1 MKEIKD
7 FETWYKKINKTN
19 DEDEYLEFVWELME
33 TPFTEYHYSLIT
45 SKSTNDEFKD
55 ALWSRFYEHED
66 AETFLLNKLENNEDT
81 EFIGKI
87 LFSLG
92 EIVDLWH
99 GKQKEK
105 VYEYAK
111 KYAASLNDTVRENAI
126 IVLGWLGGAG
136 DIKLLG
142 ELLLN
147 DKHNKCRAWAASAFM
162 QIWFR
167 RKSKTFVDKVLPY
180 LYKSIKAEQ
189 DVFVIGSIIGA
200 LQKITNKKF
209 GLTQKAQDLNEAG
222 QINPAKDKAIKY
234 FKKLYKESI

>member
-1 MKEIKD
+1 
-7 FETWYKKINKTN
+7 
-19 DEDEYLEFVWELME
+19 ME
-33 TPFTEYHYSLIT
+33 TPFTEYHYSLIS
-45 SKSTNDEFKD
+45 SKNTNDEFKD

-66 AETFLLNKLENNEDT
+66 AETLLLNKLENNEET
-81 EFIGKI
+81 ESIGKI

-92 EIVDLWH
+92 EIIDLRH

-111 KYAASLNDTVRENAI
+111 KYTNSSDNKTRENAI

-142 ELLLN
+142 ELLLT
-147 DKHNKCRAWAASAFM
+147 DKYNKCRAWSASAFM

-180 LYKSIKAEQ
+180 LYRSIKDEQ
-189 DVFVIGSIIGA
+189 DIFVIGSIIGT

-209 GLTQKAQDLNEAG
+209 GLTQKAQDLNEAEK
-222 QINPAKDKAIKY
+222 INASKDKVIKY
-234 FKKLYKESI
+234 FRKLYKESI